1 MTTTMIV
8 IITLS
13 AVFFGLALFYFLKEL
28 QAGSDGDEITF
39 DKLRDAAGKGQS
51 VTLTPDQCGQLY
63 NRYRRTR
70 HLE

>member
-1 MTTTMIV
+1 MITMTV
-8 IITLS
+8 IITL
-13 AVFFGLALFYFLKEL
+13 AAIFFGLALFYFLKEL
-28 QAGSDGDEITF
+28 QAGSDADEITF
-39 DKLRDAAGKGQS
+39 EKLRDAAGKGQS